1 MKYDFTSIIDRK
13 GKDALAVDILPNM
26 LGPGKKVEVREGLDY
41 IPMWVADMNFP
52 ALPKITEAII
62 EERNIRPMDI
72 LLPEM
77 SITTASSS
85 GMKNRIM

>member
-41 IPMWVADMNFP
+41 IPMWVAHEFSG
-52 ALPKITEAII
+52 T
-62 EERNIRPMDI
+62 
-72 LLPEM
+72 PEDHR
-77 SITTASSS
+77 SDH
-85 GMKNRIM
+85 